1 MKRDTR
7 LRIPTDGAGSSGVI
21 QIKVGREK
29 KPCKEESKRI
39 AACAKAEQWQR
50 T

>member
-7 LRIPTDGAGSSGVI
+7 LRIPIDGAGSSGVI

-29 KPCKEESKRI
+29 K
-39 AACAKAEQWQR
+39 
-50 T
+50 TL